1 MTNRKTRKV
10 SNPIFTKKDFDSND
24 GMLTTVWGPTLWHT
38 LHTISFN
45 YPVKPTHITKD
56 KYRQFVLALK
66 YVLPCGKCRKNLK
79 HNFKQLP
86 LKMSHMKSRDSF
98 SKYVYDL
105 HELINRM
112 LNKKSGLTY
121 EDVKTRYEH
130 FRSRCAVTKKMTKSK
145 KENGCTEPLIG
156 EKSKCILQI
165 VPKTDKCSTFQIDK
179 RCEKV
184 RDITNMSYN
193 I

>member
-1 MTNRKTRKV
+1 MTKKKTRKV
-10 SNPIFTKKDFDSND
+10 SKPVFSKKDFDSND
-24 GMLTTVWGPTLWHT
+24 GMLTTVWGPTMWHT

-45 YPVKPTHITKD
+45 YPVKPTRITKD
-56 KYRQFVLALK
+56 RYKDFILRLK
-66 YVLPCGKCRKNLK
+66 YVLPCGKCRQNLR

-86 LKMSHMKSRDSF
+86 LKMSHMKSRETF
-98 SKYVYDL
+98 SRYIYEL
-105 HELINRM
+105 HELINSM

-130 FRSRCAVTKKMTKSK
+130 FRSRCATTRKRVKIN

-156 EKSKCILQI
+156 EKSKCVLQI
-165 VPKTDKCSTFQIDK
+165 VPKTDKCSTFQMDK

-184 RDITNMSYN
+184 RDITSMS
-193 I
+193 